1 MFSFI
6 YFKKWENDSGDCM
19 LYRDRLKEIREDKE
33 AKQKILANLLGIR
46 ENAYCQYETEYVI
59 IPIKY
64 LNILAN
70 YFQVSFDYLFGFV
83 TNRSY
88 IISNN
93 DINKDLMRERLREL
107 RKEYKLSQKELAY
120 AINVAPSTISD
131 YERKAKVIATPFL
144 YDICRKYKYSADY
157 LLGKINEPKYIK

>member
-1 MFSFI
+1 MVMTMI
-6 YFKKWENDSGDCM
+6 YSI
-19 LYRDRLKEIREDKE
+19 RLKELREEKE
-33 AKQKILANLLGIR
+33 LKQYDLSKMLGFARQVYGNFER
-46 ENAYCQYETEYVI
+46 ENTI

-83 TNRSY
+83 SNRSY